1 MGDGYRPGRQGHV
14 RPDRGTPIAVDSEG
28 DKSGCPQD
36 GKSVE
41 RFPKVKRGSRLLKCQ
56 VARRSVG
63 KVYLGF
69 DRKVDKRVCVVH
81 VFADVFNVHL
91 LTLFWEKVV
100 SMEKKRGCTYL
111 VAVVFV

>member
-1 MGDGYRPGRQGHV
+1 MGDGYRPWQQGHV
-14 RPDRGTPIAVDSEG
+14 RPDRGTPIAVDSERDEG
-28 DKSGCPQD
+28 GRPQD
-36 GKSVE
+36 RKSVE
-41 RFPKVKRGSRLLKCQ
+41 RLPKVERRSRLLKCQ

-69 DRKVDKRVCVVH
+69 DRKVDKRVCVVR

-91 LTLFWEKVV
+91 LTSFCEKVV
-100 SMEKKRGCTYL
+100 NMEKSVCTYL